1 MAAITIVHRELL
13 LLLLIFKDSFVLS
26 SYDCGRLLKLIMALF
41 HHSTAHSTT
50 ESSALSYTKQADER
64 AAAAAAFLRP
74 LLLLFTLAYVMQI
87 THTHYSRHNHNRGH
101 TQLHYA
107 FLLLLLF
114 FCSLHSPI
122 TAVSRT
128 SSCLIASQEEEIK
141 KNEKNNEITT
151 TTTKRPLRQS
161 SFFIS

>member
-107 FLLLLLF
+107 FLLLLF
-114 FCSLHSPI
+114 FYSLHSPI
-122 TAVSRT
+122 SAVSRT
-128 SSCLIASQEEEIK
+128 SSCLIASQEEETK
-141 KNEKNNEITT
+141 K
-151 TTTKRPLRQS
+151 TKRTMR
-161 SFFIS
+161 